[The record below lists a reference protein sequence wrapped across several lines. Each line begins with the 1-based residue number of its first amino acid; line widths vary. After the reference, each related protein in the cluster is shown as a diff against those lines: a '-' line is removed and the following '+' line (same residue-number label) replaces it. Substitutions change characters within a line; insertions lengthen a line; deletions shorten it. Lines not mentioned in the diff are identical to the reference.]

1 MLWIKALHIM
11 AVISWFAG
19 IFYLPRLFVYNAM
32 SDDTISQERF
42 KVMERKLFNGIM
54 TPAALVTLATGFWL
68 LSYGFWGNWMIVK
81 LVLVAAVVIYH
92 IWCWLVI
99 RHFAANRNKKSHVY
113 YRVLNEVPVL
123 MMVPIVILVVVKP
136 F

>member
-1 MLWIKALHIM
+1 M

-19 IFYLPRLFVYNAM
+19 IFYLPRLFVYHAM
-32 SDDTISQERF
+32 SDDQISNERF
-42 KVMERKLFNGIM
+42 KIMERKLYNGIM
-54 TPAALVTLATGFWL
+54 MPAAIVTLASGFWL
-68 LSYGFWGNWMIVK
+68 LSYGFWGKWMVLK
-81 LVLVAAVVIYH
+81 LLFVAAVIVYHLWCGIVIK
-92 IWCWLVI
+92 
-99 RHFAANRNKKSHVY
+99 RFAADQNQKSHVY